1 MTTSKDYSL
10 ALSIAP
16 DRIGYAAIDN
26 NFKVIHRDRKRV
38 VGVSKFTPGET
49 AEETRLKRTSRRN
62 TARRRRRIGY
72 LNDFF
77 APHLAEVDPDFLHR
91 LKYSFINNEGLFSEP
106 KLTAQYLQKYPTIY
120 HLRQALMTEKR
131 QFDLCLVYLAIHH
144 LVKYRGHF
152 LSDLPMASFAQDD
165 ALDLDV
171 SLQTINSLLAAD
183 SATAMIELN
192 ADTKTG
198 TQLKTLLL
206 DKQVKK
212 GQLKKAAVELLINS
226 GEKGKLLK
234 LEKQAATAVVNAI
247 TGDDFS
253 IDQLY
258 RPETPTGI
266 KLNFGSE
273 TFDQDV
279 LELGD
284 LLTSER
290 QAILQVLERMYS
302 RLTLERLFRTAK
314 AFRRPRSKPT
324 IAMISSCTY

>member
-62 TARRRRRIGY
+62 TARRRRRRRIGY

-144 LVKYRGHF
+144 LVKYRGAF
-152 LSDLPMASFAQDD
+152 SKR
-165 ALDLDV
+165 
-171 SLQTINSLLAAD
+171 
-183 SATAMIELN
+183 SAN
-192 ADTKTG
+192 G
-198 TQLKTLLL
+198 
-206 DKQVKK
+206 
-212 GQLKKAAVELLINS
+212 
-226 GEKGKLLK
+226 
-234 LEKQAATAVVNAI
+234 
-247 TGDDFS
+247 
-253 IDQLY
+253 
-258 RPETPTGI
+258 
-266 KLNFGSE
+266 
-273 TFDQDV
+273 
-279 LELGD
+279 
-284 LLTSER
+284 
-290 QAILQVLERMYS
+290 
-302 RLTLERLFRTAK
+302 
-314 AFRRPRSKPT
+314 
-324 IAMISSCTY
+324 

>member
-26 NFKVIHRDRKRV
+26 NFKVIHRDRKRI

-77 APHLAEVDPDFLHR
+77 APHLAKVDPDFLHR
-91 LKYSFINNEGLFSEP
+91 LKYSFVNNEGLFSEP

-120 HLRQALMTEKR
+120 HLRQTLMTEKR
-131 QFDLCLVYLAIHH
+131 QFDLRLVYLAIHH

-152 LSDLPMASFAQDD
+152 LSDLPMASFAEDD

-226 GEKGKLLK
+226 GEKASCSSWK
-234 LEKQAATAVVNAI
+234 N
-247 TGDDFS
+247 
-253 IDQLY
+253 
-258 RPETPTGI
+258 
-266 KLNFGSE
+266 
-273 TFDQDV
+273 
-279 LELGD
+279 
-284 LLTSER
+284 
-290 QAILQVLERMYS
+290 
-302 RLTLERLFRTAK
+302 
-314 AFRRPRSKPT
+314 RRPP
-324 IAMISSCTY
+324 